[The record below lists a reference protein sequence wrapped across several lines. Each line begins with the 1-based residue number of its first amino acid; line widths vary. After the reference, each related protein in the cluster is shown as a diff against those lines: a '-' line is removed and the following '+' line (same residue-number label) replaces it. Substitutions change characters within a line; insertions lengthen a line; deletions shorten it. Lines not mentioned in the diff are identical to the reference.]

1 MEKEPIGAMVQLEL
15 FNDELDE
22 AAISAILKLKRQ
34 ARVYRQTARQL
45 EMLVEELEDSLNAK
59 YR

>member
-1 MEKEPIGAMVQLEL
+1 MEKESMGSAIQLDL

-22 AAISAILKLKRQ
+22 AAISAILKLKKQ
-34 ARVYRQTARQL
+34 ARVYRQTANQL
-45 EMLVEELEDSLNAK
+45 ELLIEELEDSLNAK

>member
-1 MEKEPIGAMVQLEL
+1 MEKEPIGAMIQLDM

-34 ARVYRQTARQL
+34 ARVYRQTAHQL